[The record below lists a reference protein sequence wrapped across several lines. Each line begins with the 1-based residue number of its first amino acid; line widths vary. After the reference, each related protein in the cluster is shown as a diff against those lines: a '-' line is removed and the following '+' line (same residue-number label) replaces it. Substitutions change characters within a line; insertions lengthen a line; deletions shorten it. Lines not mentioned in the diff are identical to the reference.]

1 MAQKKALSNYITLI
15 PSSVMI
21 GLFFLIPFVL
31 IVMSSVAVTS
41 PDGNLSYGFDLTH
54 FERFATWFYIKRALF
69 SLTICALIAVLSLV
83 IAFPFTYMLTRFS
96 ERARTCW
103 LIYILA
109 QLSLSEVLIAFSWQ
123 ILLSRRSGIG
133 NILEFIG
140 IVEKSFAMAPNAGAV
155 IAALVYLA
163 VPFAVLLLYPA
174 LARMDRSLI
183 EAARTLGTSDMG
195 TFFRIV
201 IPVNRSALVSGLVT
215 IFVLT
220 LGAIIVPQVL
230 GRPEHWTLS
239 VLITDQAIFN
249 FNLPFASAL
258 AVVLLS
264 LSGSMVAAVMKI
276 GGGKRHEIS

>member
-1 MAQKKALSNYITLI
+1 MTRKAISQALPLI

-21 GLFFLIPFVL
+21 GVFFLIPFVL
-31 IVMSSVAVTS
+31 ILLASVATLT
-41 PDGNLSYGFDLTH
+41 PEGDMAYGFDLSH
-54 FERFATWFYIKRALF
+54 FERFLSWFYIQRALF
-69 SLTICALIAVLSLV
+69 SAGMCALIAVLSLL
-83 IAFPFTYMLTRFS
+83 IAFPFTYMLTTFS
-96 ERARTCW
+96 DRAKKIW

-123 ILLSRRSGIG
+123 ILLSRTAGLG
-133 NILEFIG
+133 NILEWVG
-140 IVEKSFAMAPNAGAV
+140 IVEKSFAMAPTAGAV

-174 LARMDRSLI
+174 LSRMDRSLI
-183 EAARTLGTSDMG
+183 EAARTLGTSPLRS
-195 TFFRIV
+195 FFTIV
-201 IPVNRSALVSGLVT
+201 IPVNRSAIVSSSVT

-230 GRPEHWTLS
+230 GSPEHWTLS

-258 AVVLLS
+258 AVVLLI
-264 LSGSMVAAVMKI
+264 LSASVIGLVMRFS
-276 GGGKRHEIS
+276 GGEK

>member
-1 MAQKKALSNYITLI
+1 MTQKSAISNYITLV

-21 GLFFLIPFVL
+21 GFFFLIPFIL
-31 IVMSSVAVTS
+31 ILMASVAVTT
-41 PDGNLSYGFDLTH
+41 PDGDFAYGFDLSH
-54 FERFATWFYIKRALF
+54 FERFLTWFYIERALF
-69 SLTICALIAVLSLV
+69 SAGICALIAFLSLV
-83 IAFPFTYMLTRFS
+83 IAFPFTYMLTQFS
-96 ERARTCW
+96 ERSKTLW

-123 ILLSRRSGIG
+123 VLFSRTAGLG
-133 NILEFIG
+133 NILAYLG
-140 IVEKSFAMAPNAGAV
+140 IVEKSFAIAPSAGAV

-183 EAARTLGTSDMG
+183 EAARTLGTSTVG
-195 TFFRIV
+195 SFFRIV
-201 IPVNRSALVSGLVT
+201 IPVNRSALVSSSVT

-230 GRPEHWTLS
+230 GKPEHWTLS
-239 VLITDQAIFN
+239 VVITDQAIFN

-258 AVVLLS
+258 AVVLLI
-264 LSGSMVAAVMKI
+264 LSGSVVAAVMKF
-276 GGGKRHEIS
+276 GGEK

>member
-1 MAQKKALSNYITLI
+1 MSNNKSLSQYITLV

-21 GLFFLIPFVL
+21 GVFFMVPFVL
-31 IVMSSVAVTS
+31 IIMASVAVKT
-41 PDGNLSYGFDLTH
+41 PDGDFSYGFDLTH
-54 FERFATWFYIKRALF
+54 FERFMTWFYIERALF
-69 SLTICALIAVLSLV
+69 SAAMCALISCISLL
-83 IAFPFTYMLTRFS
+83 IAFPFTYMLTQFK
-96 ERARTCW
+96 ERTKTLW

-123 ILLSRRSGIG
+123 VLFSRKAGIG
-133 NILEFIG
+133 NILEYTG
-140 IVEKSFAMAPNAGAV
+140 IIEKSFAMAPSAGAV

-163 VPFAVLLLYPA
+163 VPFAILLLYPA
-174 LARMDRSLI
+174 LSRMDRSLI
-183 EAARTLGTSDMG
+183 EAARTLGTSTLG

-201 IPVNRSALVSGLVT
+201 IPVNRSALVSSSVT

-230 GRPEHWTLS
+230 GKPEHWTLS

-258 AVVLLS
+258 AVVLLL
-264 LSGSMVAAVMKI
+264 LSGSVVAAVMKF
-276 GGGKRHEIS
+276 GGEK